1 MPFCWQKLKIIR
13 PESQPDLC
21 RLVGSALIYPSW
33 KSDVWQHTAGRK
45 LVHLQH
51 TQAALEGAVL
61 LQQGPCTNFSLP
73 YSIWPKLHLHPL
85 YEEMA
90 KFILRDRQTV
100 FSLLLTSTYLHGH
113 CPEIASARPFQDE
126 LPWHPT
132 FNSTRFPRRI
142 PSEHRMKRFFYK
154 CFSPTLFT
162 QKELSVHR
170 NFEPEKMQDQIHW
183 SKFMSWNI
191 SKFMPHKLMWK
202 GCMSFG

>member
-1 MPFCWQKLKIIR
+1 MTQDLTVKISLKWHMPFCWQKLKIIR

-90 KFILRDRQTV
+90 KFILRDRQ
-100 FSLLLTSTYLHGH
+100 FSSALDKYLFAWTLPRDCQCKTFSRWALLTPYLHLH
-113 CPEIASARPFQDE
+113 QVS
-126 LPWHPT
+126 
-132 FNSTRFPRRI
+132 
-142 PSEHRMKRFFYK
+142 
-154 CFSPTLFT
+154 
-162 QKELSVHR
+162 KE
-170 NFEPEKMQDQIHW
+170 NP
-183 SKFMSWNI
+183 
-191 SKFMPHKLMWK
+191 
-202 GCMSFG
+202 